1 LLGLNGTLGAN
12 SAINNQTTSLSQ
24 NLFNSP
30 TVFSYFSPL
39 NVTEKGLLGPEFEI
53 YSTQTA
59 STRADLV
66 NTILYG
72 TLDKSTTVD
81 LTPFSNVA
89 SNIDTLL
96 NTIGSVF
103 LHDGMS
109 SSLYKAAYTA
119 AAAQTTAKAAAQ
131 AALYVV
137 LTSGEYQVI
146 Q

>member
-1 LLGLNGTLGAN
+1 M
-12 SAINNQTTSLSQ
+12 SQ
-24 NLFNSP
+24 NLFNAP
-30 TVFSYFSPL
+30 TRVQLLFAAL
-39 NVTEKGLLGPEFEI
+39 NVIENGLLGPEFQI

-59 STRADLV
+59 ADRADIV
-66 NTILYG
+66 HTILYS

-81 LTPFSNVA
+81 LTPFVNSQGLAGNLEA
-89 SNIDTLL
+89 MI

-109 SSLYKAAYTA
+109 SSLYQAAYNA
-119 AAAQTTAKAAAQ
+119 AAAQKTPTAKTQ